1 VRLPT
6 ALVVQHSPGDNAARL
21 GDWLADA
28 GLLLDV
34 RTPYD
39 GSALPAGP
47 DGHAALVVLG
57 GVMGAHDD
65 AAAPWLPATRQLL
78 SAAVAAGVPT
88 LGVCLG
94 AQLLAVA
101 AGGRVERGAAG
112 PEIGPGL
119 VAKRDAAA
127 GDRLFGPVPFTPDVL
142 HWHADTVTRL
152 PPGAALLASS
162 TRYPHQAFRVR
173 DWAWG
178 LQFHV
183 ETTPEMVRRWAAE
196 DAEALA
202 AEGIDPNA
210 VLSRTDL
217 DVLHADIAAVW
228 QPFAA
233 RFVEVVREADYA
245 HRG

>member
-6 ALVVQHSPGDNAARL
+6 ALVVQHSPGDTAARL
-21 GDWLADA
+21 GDWLGDA

-39 GSALPAGP
+39 GSALPAGL
-47 DGHAALVVLG
+47 DGHAAVVVLG
-57 GVMGAHDD
+57 GSMGAHDD
-65 AAAPWLPATRQLL
+65 EAAPWLPTTRELLAT
-78 SAAVAAGVPT
+78 SAAAGVPT

-127 GDRLFGPVPFTPDVL
+127 SDPLFGPVPFTPDVL
-142 HWHADTVTRL
+142 HWHWDAVTQL
-152 PPGAALLASS
+152 PPGAVLLASS
-162 TRYPHQAFRVR
+162 SRYPHQAFRVR
-173 DWAWG
+173 DRAWG

-196 DAEALA
+196 DAAALA

-210 VLSRTDL
+210 VLGRTDL
-217 DVLHADIAAVW
+217 DAVHADIAAVW

-233 RFVEVVREADYA
+233 RFVEVVRQADYA